1 MGKPVIFQKKPAV
14 MDLEPGTYWWC
25 SCGLSGSQPFCDGAH
40 SGTEFSPL
48 EFTVTERKK
57 VGLCNCKHSLTPP
70 YCDGK
75 HKSLD

>member
-40 SGTEFSPL
+40 AGTEFSPL

>member
-14 MDLEPGTYWWC
+14 MDLGPGTYWWC

-40 SGTEFSPL
+40 VGTGFAPV
-48 EFTVTERKK
+48 EFTVTEQGK
-57 VGLCNCKHSLTPP
+57 VGLCNCKHSLNPP